1 MPDVLEDGTRRSLQL
16 LSSGALLAQGIAE
29 LVILEDQA
37 VGVEAPLLAR
47 LLPDAPGEGAWALG
61 LHRAHNLELGS
72 TPLAL
77 RPADD
82 ELLAPAAALASFTL
96 PVHEEHEHTPL
107 FLHGAQSSTASSRDV
122 ADAIAGHVHHSAIIA
137 ILPTIDI
144 DRTLELL
151 EQPFHVLASFL
162 PLRTRA
168 REDCRVADVLYYTL
182 RRAFQLLACPSLLAQ
197 CIGELIVLE
206 GHGVGPP
213 CS

>member
-1 MPDVLEDGTRRSLQL
+1 MSNVLQDGTSCSFEFFAR
-16 LSSGALLAQGIAE
+16 GALLAQGIAQ
-29 LVILEDQA
+29 LVVLEDDA
-37 VGVEAPLLAR
+37 VCVEPLLRAR
-47 LLPDAPGEGAWALG
+47 LLADAAREGARALG
-61 LHRAHNLELGS
+61 LDAGHDLQFCSA
-72 TPLAL
+72 TVAL
-77 RPADD
+77 RPEDD
-82 ELLAPAAALASFTL
+82 QFFGLASAASPITL